1 MLCYSNLP
9 MQNFIT
15 TNRIKIVLVI
25 LITFFTVKT
34 VAPNLFIA
42 NTPVVNPVFIA
53 NIVNTP
59 ARIAA
64 MPGKFLSSLSN
75 FRLFNFESPST
86 PEIPVVQNEVAK
98 IQVDPKIIAEVKQKT
113 PPPNV
118 VFKYVSKGV
127 SAAED
132 TATGEKYIKVK
143 AGTKYRVVGEIEIN
157 GVKYPKIE
165 FIE

>member
-1 MLCYSNLP
+1 
-9 MQNFIT
+9 MQNFFT
-15 TNRIKIVLVI
+15 TNRIKIALVI
-25 LITFFTVKT
+25 LITFFSVKT

-42 NTPVVNPVFIA
+42 NSPEINPVFITEII
-53 NIVNTP
+53 NKP
-59 ARIAA
+59 KEIAA

-75 FRLFNFESPST
+75 FRLFNFESQST
-86 PEIPVVQNEVAK
+86 PEVVK
-98 IQVDPKIIAEVKQKT
+98 IQVDPKVIAEVKQKT
-113 PPPNV
+113 PPANV

-132 TATGEKYIKVK
+132 TATGEKYIKVE
-143 AGTKYRVVGEIEIN
+143 AGTRYRVVGEIEIN